1 MSSDFEKY
9 IDKKLKES
17 LQKELIELYEYET
30 SSTSF
35 RTLIG
40 DAGFPI
46 DKLPIDGLP
55 WRDLITKFLSI
66 CQSLTLNTLNNMFL
80 KLYNAH
86 NAHQEYQH
94 LKRVSDILNKEVEQN
109 NTTTRKIEIH
119 QENME
124 SFLNIKNSDGL
135 TYNDRLT
142 TEILKLYR
150 RQFDLFLDKITT
162 AGFPIETISEK
173 EAPEVNLSKILD
185 ICKGLDNYQNL
196 NIFKALYYKNKGSVI
211 LKNTFDYF
219 ERIRQK
225 NQENS
230 RTNIKINEKIEE
242 SQPKKRRQDEAET
255 TASPQKTKPDYKVN
269 YTQLSNYLTHK
280 EWKKADE
287 ETLNIMS
294 EICEKQK
301 DNFWNEEDI
310 NRIPCSEILEI
321 DKLWRESS
329 NNNFGFT
336 IQKNI
341 WEKLES
347 IDREDIIQEKFAEKV
362 GWSQNQEYLDWDQP
376 SFKANVH
383 GKKPGI
389 LPTPPPFTS
398 LKRNYPGLI
407 PFLVNKINDCQCDS
421 F

>member
-1 MSSDFEKY
+1 MSSDFEKQ

-109 NTTTRKIEIH
+109 NTATRKIEIF

-135 TYNDRLT
+135 TYNDRLK
-142 TEILKLYR
+142 TEILNLYR
-150 RQFDLFLDKITT
+150 MQSELFRVTITT
-162 AGFPIETISEK
+162 AGFPIENI
-173 EAPEVNLSKILD
+173 PERDALKVIILKFLD
-185 ICKGLDNYQNL
+185 NCKGLDNYQNL
-196 NIFKALYYKNKGSVI
+196 KIFKALYCDNRGSLI
-211 LKNTFDYF
+211 LKSTVDYF
-219 ERIRQK
+219 EEICQK

-242 SQPKKRRQDEAET
+242 SQPRQDEAKT
-255 TASPQKTKPDYKVN
+255 TASPQKTKTDYKVN

>member
-1 MSSDFEKY
+1 MSRYFEKY
-9 IDKKLKES
+9 IDEKLQES

-46 DKLPIDGLP
+46 DKLPIDGAP
-55 WRDLITKFLSI
+55 WRDLMTKLLSI
-66 CQSLTLNTLNNMFL
+66 CQSLTLDTLNNIFL

-86 NAHQEYQH
+86 NTHQEYQH
-94 LKRVSDILNKEVEQN
+94 LKTVSDILKKEVEKN
-109 NTTTRKIEIH
+109 NTTTIKIEIS

-124 SFLNIKNSDGL
+124 SFLNIKNSGGL
-135 TYNDRLT
+135 TNNDRLK

-150 RQFDLFLDKITT
+150 IQVELFRATVT
-162 AGFPIETISEK
+162 QAGFPIEKIPEK
-173 EAPEVNLSKILD
+173 EAPKVIIFKFLEN
-185 ICKGLDNYQNL
+185 CKGLDNHQNL
-196 NIFKALYYKNKGSVI
+196 KIFKALYYDNRGSVI
-211 LKNTFDYF
+211 LKSTVDYF
-219 ERIRQK
+219 EKICQK
-225 NQENS
+225 NS
-230 RTNIKINEKIEE
+230 RTNIKINKKIEE
-242 SQPKKRRQDEAET
+242 IQPRQYEAKT
-255 TASPQKTKPDYKVN
+255 TASPQKNKPDYKVN

-287 ETLNIMS
+287 ETLNIMN

-301 DNFWNEEDI
+301 DDFWNEEDI

-347 IDREDIIQEKFAEKV
+347 IDKEDIIQEKFAEQV

-389 LPTPPPFTS
+389 LPKPPPFTS
-398 LKRNYPGLI
+398 LKRTYPGLI

>member
-9 IDKKLKES
+9 IDEKLKES

-46 DKLPIDGLP
+46 DKLPIDGVP
-55 WRDLITKFLSI
+55 WRDLMTKFLSI
-66 CQSLTLNTLNNMFL
+66 CQSLTLDTLNNIFL
-80 KLYNAH
+80 KLYNTH

-94 LKRVSDILNKEVEQN
+94 LKTVSDIFKKEVEKN
-109 NTTTRKIEIH
+109 NTATIKIEIP

-124 SFLNIKNSDGL
+124 SFLNIKKSDGL
-135 TYNDRLT
+135 TNNDRLK

-150 RQFDLFLDKITT
+150 RQFDLFLDKITQ
-162 AGFPIETISEK
+162 ADFPIETIPEK
-173 EAPEVNLSKILD
+173 EAPEVKLSKILD

-196 NIFKALYYKNKGSVI
+196 KIFKALYYKNKGSRF
-211 LKNTFDYF
+211 LKNTVDYF
-219 ERIRQK
+219 EEICGK
-225 NQENS
+225 NQKNS
-230 RTNIKINEKIEE
+230 RTNIKINKKIEE
-242 SQPKKRRQDEAET
+242 SQPIQDEAKT
-255 TASPQKTKPDYKVN
+255 TASPQKTKTDYKVN

-287 ETLNIMS
+287 ETLNIMN

-301 DNFWNEEDI
+301 DDFWNEEDI
-310 NRIPCSEILEI
+310 NRISCSEILEI

-329 NNNFGFT
+329 NNNFGLT

-347 IDREDIIQEKFAEKV
+347 IDKEDIIQEKFAEKV

>member
-46 DKLPIDGLP
+46 DQLFIDGVP
-55 WRDLITKFLSI
+55 WRDLMTKFLSI

-109 NTTTRKIEIH
+109 NTTTRKIEFF

-135 TYNDRLT
+135 TYNDRLK
-142 TEILKLYR
+142 TEILNLYR
-150 RQFDLFLDKITT
+150 MQSELFRVTITT
-162 AGFPIETISEK
+162 AGFPIENIPER
-173 EAPEVNLSKILD
+173 EAIKVIILKFLD
-185 ICKGLDNYQNL
+185 NCKGLDNYQNL
-196 NIFKALYYKNKGSVI
+196 KIFKALYCDNRGSLI
-211 LKNTFDYF
+211 LKSTVDYF
-219 ERIRQK
+219 EKICRK

-242 SQPKKRRQDEAET
+242 SQPRQDEAKT
-255 TASPQKTKPDYKVN
+255 TASPQKTKTDYKVN